1 MKSTY
6 ISYIIMGVKS
16 TSSIKTLPVG
26 LTCLYT
32 THYIY
37 INLLRVS
44 LIATFF
50 TLVINIIEDLLLLAK
65 STYADPLDIEIPV
78 INIIEDLLLLVK
90 SYLYRPSSTI
100 TLNILCI

>member
-50 TLVINIIEDLLLLAK
+50 TLVINTIKNLLLLVKSTHADPLNIKTLVINIIEDLLLLAK
-65 STYADPLDIEIPV
+65 SYP
-78 INIIEDLLLLVK
+78 
-90 SYLYRPSSTI
+90 YRPSSTT
-100 TLNILCI
+100 TLNTLRI